1 MKLTNDCES
10 GGVTSRT
17 ADVTCAVDQRRE
29 VIAGMLMILT
39 LMDGAQLK
47 DPYQQSQR
55 KEIGSYER

>member
-1 MKLTNDCES
+1 MN
-10 GGVTSRT
+10 GQITSRT